1 MKIILFEI
9 RYYLAFLVATSL
21 LLLGVVFNPI
31 ENNASEINTSLGDEI
46 IRSKI
51 DFEKLSIIKSADNES
66 SNRTQLIF
74 IEKNNTLIKL
84 LREAG
89 LLNKHIKALIKAKGS
104 EKMARIK
111 EGDLLEVEINKNQI
125 PKSIFLSSDGL
136 NGLSAEFKDG
146 FFTIRKSKRNPEV
159 LERFASVSIQD
170 SLYQSA
176 LSAGIPD
183 SVIMDLVYIFGWD
196 IDFIFD
202 IRPGDSFDLLYE
214 EYFWKGNKVKNGD
227 IKSARFKRGNRV
239 YTAVRYFLKNGDKE
253 YFSTR
258 GKNIEKAFLRSPVEF
273 SYISSKY
280 NLKRK
285 HPILNRIKAH
295 TGVDYAAPTGTPV
308 RSTGAGTVLTRG
320 TNGGYGKLIEI
331 KHSEDY
337 STRYAHLSRYKKGLV
352 VGTKVKQ
359 GDVIGYVGRTGRATG
374 PHLHYE
380 FRVNGMHT
388 NPLTVKLPA
397 AKPINEQEKKS
408 FLKVAIDA
416 MTRMDNFYL
425 KLYAKSN

>member
-21 LLLGVVFNPI
+21 LLLGVVFSPI
-31 ENNASEINTSLGDEI
+31 ENNASEINTSLNDEI

-51 DFEKLSIIKSADNES
+51 DFEKLSIIKGADNES
-66 SNRTQLIF
+66 SNRTKLIF
-74 IEKNNTLIKL
+74 IEKNNTLIKV
-84 LREAG
+84 LRDVG
-89 LLNKHIKALIKAKGS
+89 LSNKYIKALIKAKGS

-146 FFTIRKSKRNPEV
+146 FYTIKKSKRNPEV

-239 YTAVRYFLKNGDKE
+239 YTAIRYFLKNGDKE

-408 FLKVAIDA
+408 FLKVAINA
-416 MTRMDNFYL
+416 MTKMDNFYL
-425 KLYAKSN
+425 KLYAESN